1 MNLLQR
7 ASNICLNP
15 KTEWPVIEAEAA
27 TPADLFKTYIIPLS
41 AIPAVA
47 SFLGMTIFGMSI
59 PFMGTIRTPFLTGL
73 TTLILTFGLGLV
85 STYLISLIINA
96 LAPSFGGEKNGIQ
109 ALKATAYAFTPAWI
123 AGVLNIMPSLGI
135 IGLLAG
141 LYSIYVLY
149 LGLPVLMKAPPEKAL
164 GYTAVSVI
172 CSIILM
178 AIIMAVVGALG
189 GMSAMTGARF
199 SANAPEIESN
209 SPLGD
214 LAKMGERMAEAG
226 KKMEAAQKSG
236 DSQAQMSAATD
247 ALGAALGGDSGFE
260 VVEIAKLKALL
271 PESMNGLKR
280 TRFEGEK
287 SSMGNFKISKAEASY
302 SADENRRI
310 DVTVTDFGGNKIASM
325 MLGWGAIEM
334 DKETEHGYEKM
345 GKVDGRPTKEEFQTD
360 TSSGEYNVLV
370 AGRFMLEVR
379 GQHVD
384 MAAMKAAAMSVG
396 FDKLEAMKNE
406 GAKK

>member
-1 MNLLQR
+1 MNLIQR
-7 ASNICLNP
+7 VTNICLNP
-15 KTEWPVIEAEAA
+15 KTEWPVIEAE
-27 TPADLFKTYIIPLS
+27 PASTAELFKTYIIPLS

-47 SFLGMTIFGMSI
+47 SFIGMTIFGMSI
-59 PFMGTIRTPFLTGL
+59 PFMGTIRTPFMAGL
-73 TTLILTFGLGLV
+73 TTLILTFGLGLL

-96 LAPSFGGEKNGIQ
+96 LAPSFGGEKNPLQ
-109 ALKATAYAFTPAWI
+109 ALKVTAYAFTPAWI
-123 AGVLNIMPSLGI
+123 AGVLNILPSLGM

-149 LGLPVLMKAPPEKAL
+149 LGLPVLMKAPQEKAV

-172 CSIILM
+172 CSIVLM
-178 AIIMAVVGALG
+178 VIIMAVVGALG
-189 GMSAMTGARF
+189 GMSAMHGARF
-199 SANAPEIESN
+199 GATAPEIESN
-209 SPLGD
+209 SALGD

-236 DSQAQMSAATD
+236 DSQAQMAAATD
-247 ALGAALGGDSGFE
+247 ALGAALGGEPGFE
-260 VVEIAKLKALL
+260 VVEIARLKALL
-271 PESMNGLKR
+271 PESMAGLKR

-287 SSMGNFKISKAEASY
+287 TSMGNFKISKAEASY
-302 SADENRRI
+302 SGEDNRNI
-310 DVTVTDFGGNKIASM
+310 NVTVTDFGGNKMAGI

-334 DKETEHGYEKM
+334 DKETEHGYAKM
-345 GKVDGRPTKEEFQTD
+345 GKVDGRPTKEEYQTN

-379 GQHVD
+379 GQQVD
-384 MAAMKAAAMSVG
+384 MAAMKAAAASVG
-396 FDKLEAMKNE
+396 YDKLEAMKNE

>member
-1 MNLLQR
+1 MNLIQR
-7 ASNICLNP
+7 VTNICLNP
-15 KTEWPVIEAEAA
+15 KTEWPVIEAE
-27 TPADLFKTYIIPLS
+27 PASTAELFKTYIIPLS

-47 SFLGMTIFGMSI
+47 SFIGMTIFGMSI
-59 PFMGTIRTPFLTGL
+59 PFMGTIRTPFMAGL
-73 TTLILTFGLGLV
+73 TTLILTFGLGLL

-96 LAPSFGGEKNGIQ
+96 LAPSFGGEKNPLQ
-109 ALKATAYAFTPAWI
+109 ALKVTAYAFTPAWV
-123 AGVLNIMPSLGI
+123 AGILQILPSLGI

-149 LGLPVLMKAPPEKAL
+149 LGLPVLMKAPQEKAV

-172 CSIILM
+172 CSIVLM
-178 AIIMAVVGALG
+178 VIIMAVVGALG
-189 GMSAMTGARF
+189 GMSAMHGARF
-199 SANAPEIESN
+199 GATAPEIESN
-209 SPLGD
+209 SALGD

-236 DSQAQMSAATD
+236 DSQAQMAAATD
-247 ALGAALGGDSGFE
+247 ALGAALGGDSSFE
-260 VVEIAKLKALL
+260 VVEIARLKALL
-271 PESMNGLKR
+271 PESMAGLKR

-287 SSMGNFKISKAEASY
+287 TSMGNFKISKAEASY
-302 SADENRRI
+302 SGDDNRNI
-310 DVTVTDFGGNKIASM
+310 NVTVTDFGGNKMASI

-345 GKVDGRPTKEEFQTD
+345 GKVAGRPTKEEYQTN

-379 GQHVD
+379 GQQVD
-384 MAAMKAAAMSVG
+384 MAAMKAAAASVG
-396 FDKLEAMKNE
+396 YDKLEAMKNE